1 MSTSAARQRKRR
13 ARLKA
18 EGIVDVTVPVPLDQ
32 ADTLRTFARR
42 LRGNI
47 EPPVQG
53 ARLFKSLQVL
63 KSFRN
68 DMVHSGVRHAGVFGS
83 VARGEDVSDSDIDIL
98 ISIDSEQVVDVLSY
112 IKITDR
118 IEQELQKAIGPVSVD
133 VANRE
138 AMKPRTKARAIED
151 VIYAY

>member
-32 ADTLRTFARR
+32 VNTLRAFARQ
-42 LRGNI
+42 LSGNI
-47 EPPVQG
+47 EPTGQG
-53 ARLFKSLQVL
+53 DRLLKVLRVL
-63 KSFRN
+63 KAFRTKN
-68 DMVHSGVRHAGVFGS
+68 IESGVRHAGVFGS
-83 VARGEDVSDSDIDIL
+83 VARGEDMPDSDIDIL
-98 ISIDSEQVVDVLSY
+98 ISVDPEQVVDVLSY

-118 IEQELQKAIGPVSVD
+118 IEREIQKAIGPVDVD

-138 AMKPRTKARAIED
+138 VMKPRIKARAMED